1 MELGNIKMVSIVEEM
16 TGAYLDYSMSVIVS
30 RALPD
35 VRDGLKPVHRRV
47 LYAMDQMGLQSTKAF
62 RKCAGTVGEVLKS
75 YHPHGDAAV
84 YDSLVRMAQPWAMRY
99 PLVLG
104 QGNFGSQDD
113 DPPAAMR
120 YCVTGDTLVVTDNGL
135 IPINQISQPGIEDVS
150 VRVLSKDG
158 QTNTASKWWDC
169 GTFQTWRVRTQRG
182 YEVTGTAN
190 HPLLV
195 AAPHDSDGRVSLTWK
210 TIAQLA
216 VGDYVVLDR
225 SAILWPEQPV
235 DLHPFYPSVLQK
247 SRTKQHTL
255 PETLDEDLAFILG
268 ALLAEGTF
276 RDQMIEFTNLPGDFT
291 EQFIQSWQRVFPTCR
306 LHIFEKE
313 PVSYGKKPFLQIQV
327 VSQHIIAFLQALGL
341 SGRSAQRQIPEVI
354 LRSPRNVAAAFLRG
368 LFEGDGAV
376 EKSGRSLLRLNLTA
390 RNRLMLRQVQT
401 LLLRFGIVA
410 SLKEDR
416 TRHMHRLLISGRDN
430 LALFSREIGFTSAV
444 KSKALAAI
452 LDLHTGKALSRTD
465 FIPYLAEYVRTYA
478 TRGQREWLSKH
489 NFDRTDR
496 LMATLP
502 RLAQVLPA
510 VAVVEIEN
518 LARQHYLFERIESIE
533 YAGEQPVYSV
543 RVDSACHSFVANGFV
558 NHNTEAKLAAIA
570 DELLRDIDKDTV
582 DFKPN
587 YDNQTEEPTV
597 MPARLPN
604 LLLNGSTGI
613 AVGMATNIPPHN
625 LVEVCNGIVYL
636 IDNPDA
642 TTEELS
648 RIVRGPDFPTGG
660 IIQGREGIR
669 NTYANGRGRVVV
681 RARTKIED
689 AGRGRM
695 SIIVTELPYQVNKA
709 ELVKKIAEMVRDK
722 KIDGISEIRD
732 ESDRQ
737 GMRMLIE
744 LKRDSTPESVLN
756 ALYKYTAMQ
765 SAFNTNMLALVD
777 QQPRILTLKAFLQH
791 HINHREVVITRRT
804 RFELAKA
811 EARRH
816 ILEGL
821 KVALDNLDAVI
832 STIRESASAE
842 VALVNL
848 RQQFSLSEDQG
859 KAILDMRL
867 ARLAA
872 LERSKVEEELRDVL
886 KNIDYYHMLLSDINE
901 IRKLIKADLQELK
914 EKYGDARRTD
924 IADAEAGEFREE
936 DLIHNDEV
944 VVTLTEK
951 GYIKRLPSSTYRAQR
966 RGGRG
971 ITGMATREDDTV
983 RHLLV
988 THSHDALLF
997 FTDRGRV
1004 FQLRVYELPD
1014 VSRTAKGEH
1023 IINLIN
1029 IEQRERVTAIVYV
1042 PKGVSR
1048 DYMIVATKKGEVKK
1062 TVMDEFEVVRRSGL
1076 IAMNLEEDDELI
1088 GAKLARADDDVLMIT
1103 AQGKAI
1109 RFTVA
1114 ELRSASRTSGGVRG
1128 IRLNNGD
1135 RVVSLNLAPKGSEL
1149 LVVTENGYGK
1159 RTPIDEYP
1167 TQSRGGGGVI
1177 TSKITKKTGAVAT
1190 ARVITEKDND
1200 LMIISA
1206 GGVVI
1211 RTDVS
1216 TIGVAGRATQGV
1228 HLMNLGEGD
1237 SVVAVA
1243 TTNGKRL
1250 DAQNG
1255 NGDGDEHEPEE
1266 EIEIGEGSESEEMEE
1281 EVEGARGE
1289 E

>member
-1 MELGNIKMVSIVEEM
+1 METGNIKTVSIVEEM
-16 TGAYLDYSMSVIVS
+16 TSAYLDYSMSVIVS

-84 YDSLVRMAQPWAMRY
+84 YDSLVRMAQPWSMRY

-120 YCVTGDTLVVTDNGL
+120 YCVTGDTLVVTDKGL
-135 IPINQISQPGIEDVS
+135 VPISQISQPGVEDVS

-158 QTNTASKWWDC
+158 KTNTASKWWDC
-169 GTFQTWRVRTQRG
+169 GTFQTWRVLTQRG

-247 SRTKQHTL
+247 SRVMQHTL
-255 PETLDEDLAFILG
+255 PETLDEDMGFLLG

-276 RDQMIEFTNLPGDFT
+276 RDQVIEFTNTPGDFA
-291 EQFIQSWQRVFPTCR
+291 EYFIQSWRRVFPTCR

-313 PVSYGKKPFLQIQV
+313 PVGYGKKPFLQMQV
-327 VSQHIIAFLQALGL
+327 VSQHIISFIQALGL
-341 SGRSAQRQIPEVI
+341 SGRSAQRQIPEAI

-376 EKSGRSLLRLNLTA
+376 EKSGRSLLRINLTA
-390 RNRLMLRQVQT
+390 RNHLMLRQVQT

-410 SLKEDR
+410 SLNNDR
-416 TRHMHRLLISGRDN
+416 TRQMHRLLISGRDN
-430 LALFSREIGFTSAV
+430 LALFASEIGFTSAV

-452 LDLHTGKALSRTD
+452 LDLHTGRALSRTD
-465 FIPYLAEYVRTYA
+465 YIPYLAEYVRAHA

-489 NFDRTDR
+489 NFDRSDR
-496 LMATLP
+496 LTATLP
-502 RLAQVLPA
+502 RFAQVLPA
-510 VAVVEIEN
+510 VAVAEIEN
-518 LARQHYLFERIESIE
+518 LARQHYLFERVESIE
-533 YAGEQPVYSV
+533 DAGEQPVYSV

-587 YDNQTEEPTV
+587 YDNQTEEPV
-597 MPARLPN
+597 VLPARLPN

-625 LVEVCNGIVYL
+625 LVEVCNGITYL
-636 IDNPDA
+636 IDNPEA
-642 TTEELS
+642 TTEDLS
-648 RIVRGPDFPTGG
+648 RIVRAPDFPTGG

-669 NTYANGRGRVVV
+669 NTYANGRGRIVV
-681 RARTKIED
+681 RARTKIEE
-689 AGRGRM
+689 GERGRM

-709 ELVKKIAEMVRDK
+709 ELVKKIAELARDK
-722 KIDGISEIRD
+722 RIDGVSEVRD

-744 LKRDSTPESVLN
+744 LKRDATPESVLN
-756 ALYKYTAMQ
+756 SLYKYTAMQ

-791 HINHREVVITRRT
+791 HINHREIVITRRT

-811 EARRH
+811 EARKH

-821 KVALDNLDAVI
+821 KIALDNLDAVI
-832 STIRESASAE
+832 NTIRGSASAE
-842 VALVNL
+842 VALINL
-848 RQQFSLSEDQG
+848 MQQFSLSEEQG

-886 KNIDYYHMLLSDINE
+886 KNIDYYRMLLADINE

-914 EKYGDARRTD
+914 GKYGDARRTD
-924 IADAEAGEFREE
+924 IGDAEAGEFTEE
-936 DLIHNDEV
+936 DLIRNDEV

-951 GYIKRLPSSTYRAQR
+951 GYIKRLPSNTYRAQR

-988 THSHDALLF
+988 VHSHDALLF

-1023 IINLIN
+1023 IINLIS
-1029 IEQRERVTAIVYV
+1029 IEQKERVTAVVYV

-1062 TVMDEFEVVRRSGL
+1062 TTMDEFEVVRRSGL
-1076 IAMNLEEDDELI
+1076 IAMDLEADDELI
-1088 GAKLARADDDVLMIT
+1088 GAKLAHADDDVLMIT

-1109 RFTVA
+1109 RFTVE

-1128 IRLNNGD
+1128 IRLAEDD
-1135 RVVSLNLAPKGSEL
+1135 RVVSLNLAAKGSEL
-1149 LVVTENGYGK
+1149 LVVTEHGLGK
-1159 RTPIDEYP
+1159 RTPVEEYP
-1167 TQSRGGGGVI
+1167 KQSRGGGGVI
-1177 TSKITKKTGAVAT
+1177 TLKVTEKSGPVAA
-1190 ARVITEKDND
+1190 ARVITENDSD
-1200 LMIISA
+1200 LMIITA
-1206 GGVVI
+1206 GGIVI
-1211 RTDVS
+1211 RTDVGK
-1216 TIGVAGRATQGV
+1216 IWQLGRSTQGHRV
-1228 HLMNLGEGD
+1228 MQPGEGD

-1243 TTNGKRL
+1243 TTNGKKM
-1250 DAQNG
+1250 DAHG
-1255 NGDGDEHEPEE
+1255 EDEAEV
-1266 EIEIGEGSESEEMEE
+1266 GEEMEE
-1281 EVEGARGE
+1281 IDDQNGDGNGDEVEESE

>member
-1 MELGNIKMVSIVEEM
+1 MIMETGNIKTVSIVEEM

-84 YDSLVRMAQPWAMRY
+84 YDSLVRMAQPWSMRY

-120 YCVTGDTLVVTDNGL
+120 YCVTGDTLVVTDKGL
-135 IPINQISQPGIEDVS
+135 VPISQISQPGVEDVS

-158 QTNTASKWWDC
+158 KTNTASKWWDC
-169 GTFQTWRVRTQRG
+169 GTFQTWRVLTQRG

-195 AAPHDSDGRVSLTWK
+195 AAPHDSDGRVTLTWK
-210 TIAQLA
+210 TIAQLT

-235 DLHPFYPSVLQK
+235 DLHPFYPPVLQK

-276 RDQMIEFTNLPGDFT
+276 RDQVIEFTNTPGDFADH
-291 EQFIQSWQRVFPTCR
+291 FIQSWRRVFPTCR
-306 LHIFEKE
+306 LHIFERE
-313 PVSYGKKPFLQIQV
+313 PVGYGKKPFLQMQV
-327 VSQHIIAFLQALGL
+327 VSRHIIPFIRALGL
-341 SGRSAQRQIPEVI
+341 SGRSAQRQIPEAI

-376 EKSGRSLLRLNLTA
+376 EKSGRSLLRINLTA
-390 RNRLMLRQVQT
+390 RNHLMLRQVQT

-410 SLKEDR
+410 SLNNDR
-416 TRHMHRLLISGRDN
+416 TKQVHRLLISGRDN
-430 LALFSREIGFTSAV
+430 LALFANEIGFTSAV

-465 FIPYLAEYVRTYA
+465 YIPYLAEYVRTHA

-489 NFDRTDR
+489 NFDRSDR
-496 LMATLP
+496 LTATLP
-502 RLAQVLPA
+502 RFAQVLPA
-510 VAVVEIEN
+510 VAVAEIEN
-518 LARQHYLFERIESIE
+518 LASQHYLFERVESIE
-533 YAGEQPVYSV
+533 DAGEQPVYSV

-597 MPARLPN
+597 LPARLPN

-625 LVEVCNGIVYL
+625 LVEVCNGITYL
-636 IDNPDA
+636 IDNPEA
-642 TTEELS
+642 TTEDLS
-648 RIVRGPDFPTGG
+648 RIVRAPDFPTGG

-669 NTYANGRGRVVV
+669 NTYANGRGRIVV
-681 RARTKIED
+681 RARTKIEE
-689 AGRGRM
+689 AERGRM

-709 ELVKKIAEMVRDK
+709 ELVKKIAELARDK
-722 KIDGISEIRD
+722 KIDGVSEVRD

-744 LKRDSTPESVLN
+744 LKRDATPESVLN
-756 ALYKYTAMQ
+756 SLYKYTAMQ

-791 HINHREVVITRRT
+791 HINHREIVITRRT

-811 EARRH
+811 EARKH

-821 KVALDNLDAVI
+821 KIALDNLDAVI
-832 STIRESASAE
+832 NTIRGSASAE
-842 VALVNL
+842 VALTNL
-848 RQQFSLSEDQG
+848 MQQFSLSEEQG

-886 KNIDYYHMLLSDINE
+886 KNIDYYYMLLADINE

-924 IADAEAGEFREE
+924 IRDAEAGEFKEE
-936 DLIHNDEV
+936 DLIRNDEV

-951 GYIKRLPSSTYRAQR
+951 GYIKRLPSNTYRAQR

-988 THSHDALLF
+988 VHSHDALLF

-1023 IINLIN
+1023 IINLIS
-1029 IEQRERVTAIVYV
+1029 IEQKERVTAVVYV

-1062 TVMDEFEVVRRSGL
+1062 TTMDEFEVVRRSGL
-1076 IAMNLEEDDELI
+1076 IAMDLEADDELI
-1088 GAKLARADDDVLMIT
+1088 GAKLAHADDDVLMIT

-1109 RFTVA
+1109 RFTVE

-1128 IRLNNGD
+1128 IRLAEDD

-1149 LVVTENGYGK
+1149 LVVTEHGLGK
-1159 RTPIDEYP
+1159 RTPVEEYP
-1167 TQSRGGGGVI
+1167 KQSRGGGGVI
-1177 TSKITKKTGAVAT
+1177 TLKVTEKSGPVAA
-1190 ARVITEKDND
+1190 ARVITVNDSD
-1200 LMIISA
+1200 LMIITA
-1206 GGVVI
+1206 GGIVI

-1216 TIGVAGRATQGV
+1216 KIWQLGRSTQGHRV
-1228 HLMNLGEGD
+1228 MQPAEGD

-1243 TTNGKRL
+1243 TTNGKKM

-1255 NGDGDEHEPEE
+1255 NGEDEAEVGEEEE
-1266 EIEIGEGSESEEMEE
+1266 EINDQNGDEAEVSEE
-1281 EVEGARGE
+1281 
-1289 E
+1289 